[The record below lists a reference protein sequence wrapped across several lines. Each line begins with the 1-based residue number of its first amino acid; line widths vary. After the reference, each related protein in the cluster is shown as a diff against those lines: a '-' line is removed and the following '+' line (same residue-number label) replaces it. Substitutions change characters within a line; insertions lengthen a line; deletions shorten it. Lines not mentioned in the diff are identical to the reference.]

1 MELAEQ
7 NVCKCDTQML
17 DDSQNDSRSNEF
29 SESMTSHHRH
39 RHWLATLARMT
50 NVEHSL
56 FFDSQIRLDAYSR
69 RFTFNAFPSSRHSQ
83 CGWSERRRRSYSL
96 GFINLFLGRNYEIF
110 VQKQKEKKTVSID
123 YMSVSCVRG
132 THTRKTENAKH
143 KAECSSAAAAASAS
157 AVHASVFA
165 HVQCVCAR
173 IDVKLD
179 FDIG

>member
-56 FFDSQIRLDAYSR
+56 FFDSQIRLDAYLR
-69 RFTFNAFPSSRHSQ
+69 RLT
-83 CGWSERRRRSYSL
+83 
-96 GFINLFLGRNYEIF
+96 LFLLRA
-110 VQKQKEKKTVSID
+110 
-123 YMSVSCVRG
+123 
-132 THTRKTENAKH
+132 THNVVG
-143 KAECSSAAAAASAS
+143 ASD
-157 AVHASVFA
+157 
-165 HVQCVCAR
+165 
-173 IDVKLD
+173 DVVLILWD
-179 FDIG
+179 L